1 MPRLRPVPLALLAL
15 FTLLPG
21 CSERRGAPPPPAAG
35 PAPAMAASG
44 VLGGLLSRFSKT
56 TFHAWPVVDRQQG
69 GLAIGTLAVPDGW
82 TAVSDVRWNYTDSS
96 WPFQWS
102 AKIAAPD
109 GSAWLEAFPAECF
122 YWLEPADRST
132 RVGAKSLGMI
142 HRPGIGAKD
151 AMTWLIARHRG
162 GARNFHVVGFRP
174 IPNLAVA
181 LGKPAFPGNS
191 VAARV
196 RYEKDGHP
204 VDEEFFL
211 VLGANRIPYHGPQGT
226 SYENHRVLAYA
237 HSMGARDGRLDAL
250 HPLLGFVVSS
260 FRPDPVWEQRRAQ
273 VQGRLNEQ
281 FNRNLAA
288 GYSRIAAAG
297 ALSRQISANN
307 DRMIASMDAQRAS
320 RNAAMDRVND
330 NFSQYIR
337 GTERMQDP
345 YWGTSEHAYTEKYHW
360 TDGQGNYQH
369 SNDAGFNP
377 NVGGTGSWQLMQ
389 PAK

>member
-1 MPRLRPVPLALLAL
+1 M
-15 FTLLPG
+15 
-21 CSERRGAPPPPAAG
+21 
-35 PAPAMAASG
+35 
-44 VLGGLLSRFSKT
+44 LGGVLSRFSST
-56 TFHAWPVVDRQQG
+56 TFHALPVVDRQQG
-69 GLAIGTLAVPDGW
+69 GLAVGILAVPDGW
-82 TAVSDVRWNYTDSS
+82 TAASNVRWNYADSS

-102 AKIAAPD
+102 SRIAAPD
-109 GSAWLEAFPAECF
+109 GSAWLEIFPAECF

-162 GARNFHVVGFRP
+162 GARNLHVVGFRP
-174 IPNLAVA
+174 IPNLAAA
-181 LGKPAFPGNS
+181 LGKPAFPGDS

-226 SYENHRVLAYA
+226 SYENHRILAYA

-307 DRMIASMDAQRAS
+307 DRMISTMDAQRAS

-360 TDGQGNYQH
+360 TDGQGNYRH
-369 SNDAGFNP
+369 SNDAGFDP
-377 NVGGTGSWQLMQ
+377 NVGGTGNWQLMQ